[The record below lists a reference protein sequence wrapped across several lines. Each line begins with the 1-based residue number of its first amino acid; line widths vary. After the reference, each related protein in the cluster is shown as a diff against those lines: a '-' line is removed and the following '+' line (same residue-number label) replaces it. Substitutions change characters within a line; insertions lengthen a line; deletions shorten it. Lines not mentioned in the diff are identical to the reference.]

1 MEKIIL
7 ESYAKTYGGGAGEA
21 VTDRCCTKAKAISF
35 GCDVASEYE
44 DEQLVPA
51 SALSPSAP
59 TVTSIEVTKL
69 YDHPYV
75 YSYDTTDTSYKFY
88 VKAVM
93 SDGTKKNIVGDS
105 VIKMKFGSG
114 IFSVGQPAEGD
125 EILTV
130 RKESSGWVN
139 SPPGNHTAV
148 LEVDY
153 ESLHQEAAVADFSK
167 GTVTLELESSGWLL
181 SGDRVRYSGTL
192 KANPYGIEYVQLYPF
207 TTSGGDPNLAVA
219 YVTNGSQNTW
229 NALVED
235 NTMYLPV
242 FAVETPSENNMI
254 FNYQGNFGDVD
265 HVSWNASNL
274 RIVEVSSSESME
286 YRNYTFVLSD
296 S

>member
-1 MEKIIL
+1 VERIIL

-21 VTDRCCTKAKAISF
+21 VTDRLCTKAKAISF

-44 DEQLVPA
+44 DGQLVPA

-59 TVTSIEVTKL
+59 TVTDIEVTKL
-69 YDHPYV
+69 YSQPYV
-75 YSYDTTDTSYKFY
+75 YSYDTEGTYQFY

-105 VIKMKFGSG
+105 VITMKFGSD
-114 IFSVGQPAEGD
+114 IFIVGQPAEGD

-130 RKESSGWVN
+130 RKGSSGWVN
-139 SPPGNHTAV
+139 YPPGNHTAV

-153 ESLHQEAAVADFSK
+153 ESLHKEAAVADFSK

-192 KANPYGIEYVQLYPF
+192 KANSYGIEYVQLYPF
-207 TTSGGDPNLAVA
+207 TTPGGDPNLAVA

-235 NTMYLPV
+235 NTHYLPM
-242 FAVETPSENNMI
+242 FALGTPSENNMI
-254 FNYQGNFGDVD
+254 FDYQGNFGDVD

-274 RIVEVSSSESME
+274 RIVEVSPSESME
-286 YRNYTFVLSD
+286 YRNYTFTLSD